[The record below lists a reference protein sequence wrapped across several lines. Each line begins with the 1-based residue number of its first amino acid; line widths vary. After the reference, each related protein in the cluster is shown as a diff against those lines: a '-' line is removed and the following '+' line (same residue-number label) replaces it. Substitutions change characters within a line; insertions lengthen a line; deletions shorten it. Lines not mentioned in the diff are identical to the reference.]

1 MLYNKQIV
9 HAFLFNIRY
18 YSPEVIDIQLCEEE
32 LNNILLMVNNF
43 DIKQKRYGVLILLP
57 MVNNFDIKQKR
68 YGVFILLPMVNNFDI
83 KQKRYGIFTL
93 LYATNTKTRSWRIMA
108 KKTANFGKNTRFFL

>member
-9 HAFLFNIRY
+9 HTFLFNIRY

-43 DIKQKRYGVLILLP
+43 DIKQKRYGI
-57 MVNNFDIKQKR
+57 
-68 YGVFILLPMVNNFDI
+68 FILLPMGNNI

-108 KKTANFGKNTRFFL
+108 KKTANFGKNTRSFL

>member
-43 DIKQKRYGVLILLP
+43 DIKQKRYG
-57 MVNNFDIKQKR
+57 
-68 YGVFILLPMVNNFDI
+68 
-83 KQKRYGIFTL
+83 IFTL

>member
-32 LNNILLMVNNF
+32 LNNISL
-43 DIKQKRYGVLILLP
+43 

>member
-43 DIKQKRYGVLILLP
+43 DIKQKRH
-57 MVNNFDIKQKR
+57 
-68 YGVFILLPMVNNFDI
+68 GVFILLPMVNNFDI

>member
-43 DIKQKRYGVLILLP
+43 DIKQKRH
-57 MVNNFDIKQKR
+57 
-68 YGVFILLPMVNNFDI
+68 GVFISLPMVNNFDI

>member
-32 LNNILLMVNNF
+32 LNNILL
-43 DIKQKRYGVLILLP
+43 

>member
-68 YGVFILLPMVNNFDI
+68 YG
-83 KQKRYGIFTL
+83 IFTL